1 MAVTA
6 ATARPIRICGTGAAT
21 PATRVD
27 SEEIDQRLGLPPGT
41 VFASSGV
48 STRYCATDESA
59 AQLAVGACRQAL
71 DNADLGWD
79 DIDCIVA
86 TSATMDQ
93 ALPFNAA
100 MVLALAG
107 ARSRPIAAFDVGAS
121 CMSFLTGLDTMSYL
135 VDAGRYRHVLLVS
148 ADIATFSLDW
158 SRLHAAA
165 IFGDGAAAVV
175 IRRSGP
181 GEASTLLASD
191 LRTFAEGADHCR
203 ILAGGSRYHPDRTSD
218 SVRDLAM
225 FQMDGPKIFRLAA
238 RELPGFT
245 RRLLDSI
252 GLAMSDFDV
261 VVPHQASRLALDHL
275 RKRLG
280 IEKGRMVDVFQ
291 RLGNQ
296 VGASLPSALHHAVSQ
311 GQLQRG
317 QKALLIGSGAGM
329 TLGGAALVY

>member
-1 MAVTA
+1 VKSTD
-6 ATARPIRICGTGAAT
+6 RRIRICGTGAAT
-21 PATRVD
+21 PATLVS
-27 SEEIDQRLGLPPGT
+27 SEEIDHRLGLPTGT

-48 STRYCATDESA
+48 SVRYRSTDESA
-59 AQLAVGACRQAL
+59 ALLAVRACQQAL
-71 DNADLGWD
+71 DNSGLHWD
-79 DIDCIVA
+79 DIDCLVA

-100 MVLALAG
+100 MVLAQAG

-135 VDAGRYRHVLLVS
+135 VDAGRYQHVMLVS

-158 SRLHAAA
+158 SRLHSSA
-165 IFGDGAAAVV
+165 IFGDGAAAAV
-175 IRRSGP
+175 IRRSSP
-181 GEASTLLASD
+181 DESSTLLASS
-191 LRTFAEGADHCR
+191 LQTFAEGAGHCR
-203 ILAGGSRYHPDRTSD
+203 ILAGGSRHHPHRTTQSIK
-218 SVRDLAM
+218 DLAM
-225 FQMDGPKIFRLAA
+225 FHMDGPQIFKLAA

-245 RRLLDSI
+245 QRLLESA
-252 GLAMSDFDV
+252 GLAMSDFDL

-280 IEKGRMVDVFQ
+280 IQKARMVDVLQ

-296 VGASLPSALHHAVSQ
+296 VGASLPSALHHAISQ

-329 TLGGAALVY
+329 VLGGAALVY

>member
-1 MAVTA
+1 MKA
-6 ATARPIRICGTGAAT
+6 ADRRIRICGTGAAT
-21 PATRVD
+21 PATLVS
-27 SEEIDQRLGLPPGT
+27 SEEIDARLGLAPGT

-48 STRYCATDESA
+48 SARYTSTDESA
-59 AQLAVGACRQAL
+59 AQLAAGACRQAL
-71 DNADLGWD
+71 ENAGLGWD
-79 DIDCIVA
+79 DIDCLVA

-100 MVLALAG
+100 MVLAQAG
-107 ARSRPIAAFDVGAS
+107 ARSRPVAAFDVGAS

-135 VDAGRYRHVLLVS
+135 VDAGRYETVMLVS

-158 SRLHAAA
+158 SQLHASA
-165 IFGDGAAAVV
+165 IFGDGAAAAV

-181 GEASTLLASD
+181 GETSTLLASS
-191 LRTFAEGADHCR
+191 LQTFAEGAGHCR
-203 ILAGGSRYHPDRTSD
+203 ILAGGSRHHPSRST
-218 SVRDLAM
+218 RNIEELAM
-225 FQMDGPKIFRLAA
+225 FQMDGPRIFKLAA

-245 RRLLDSI
+245 QRLLDSA

-275 RKRLG
+275 RKRLK

-311 GQLQRG
+311 GQLKRG
-317 QKALLIGSGAGM
+317 QTALLIGSGAGM